1 MCRVQWQQPAGTAQ
15 VPTTLPLPSI
25 YALSPFALDID
36 QPRWVT
42 SYVFPQIMCAAICE
56 ELTLFCQQHNP
67 WIWFLSL
74 TNPPSAPLAP
84 NLHGEGSRVS
94 TTGKT
99 GRDRGKQGGRGAVI
113 NLGEE
118 ERAANTAIHPI
129 KEKRA
134 REATFDPLRQHI
146 KVIIAHDKQTTN

>member
-1 MCRVQWQQPAGTAQ
+1 MRGCV
-15 VPTTLPLPSI
+15 
-25 YALSPFALDID
+25 
-36 QPRWVT
+36 
-42 SYVFPQIMCAAICE
+42 AICE

-94 TTGKT
+94 TTGNT
-99 GRDRGKQGGRGAVI
+99 GRGGQAEAGVGGGVVI

-146 KVIIAHDKQTTN
+146 KVIIAHGKQTTN

>member
-1 MCRVQWQQPAGTAQ
+1 M
-15 VPTTLPLPSI
+15 
-25 YALSPFALDID
+25 
-36 QPRWVT
+36 T
-42 SYVFPQIMCAAICE
+42 SCVFPQIMFAAAILCAAICE

-94 TTGKT
+94 TTGNT
-99 GRDRGKQGGRGAVI
+99 GRGGQAGVGWGGGVI

-134 REATFDPLRQHI
+134 RAATFDPLRQHI

>member
-1 MCRVQWQQPAGTAQ
+1 MG
-15 VPTTLPLPSI
+15 
-25 YALSPFALDID
+25 D
-36 QPRWVT
+36 QLCVSSNFVRGCV
-42 SYVFPQIMCAAICE
+42 AICE

-74 TNPPSAPLAP
+74 TNPPWCPPRSKSAWGREPGV
-84 NLHGEGSRVS
+84 NYGEHWEGRASRS
-94 TTGKT
+94 
-99 GRDRGKQGGRGAVI
+99 RGGRGAVI

-118 ERAANTAIHPI
+118 EREANTAIHPI

-134 REATFDPLRQHI
+134 REATFDPMRQHI

>member
-1 MCRVQWQQPAGTAQ
+1 MTKWSRSKVAKHVQGSVQWQQPAGTAQ

-84 NLHGEGSRVS
+84 NLHGEGSRGCQLRGS
-94 TTGKT
+94 LG
-99 GRDRGKQGGRGAVI
+99 GAGKQEWGWEGGGNQFR
-113 NLGEE
+113 
-118 ERAANTAIHPI
+118 RAANTAIHPI

-134 REATFDPLRQHI
+134 REATFDPLRQ
-146 KVIIAHDKQTTN
+146 